1 MGVTIIIVSALKSGC
16 YNYNSECIEVWVL
29 QL

>member
-1 MGVTIIIVSALKSGC
+1 MCGTIIIVSALKSGC
-16 YNYNSECIEVWVL
+16 YNHNSEYIEVWVL

>member
-16 YNYNSECIEVWVL
+16 YNHTSECIDVGVV
-29 QL
+29 QS